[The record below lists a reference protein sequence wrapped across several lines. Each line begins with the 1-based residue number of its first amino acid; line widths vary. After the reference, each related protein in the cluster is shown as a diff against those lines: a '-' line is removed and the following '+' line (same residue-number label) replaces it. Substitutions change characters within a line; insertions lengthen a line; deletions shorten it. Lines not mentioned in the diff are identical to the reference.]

1 MPPVKKRSLIHRQF
15 RIFRKIVL
23 TIFLLLT
30 AMLMIMI
37 FGIMEDQ
44 VEGIGA
50 VAGIREYHIKSLVN
64 ARTTRILH
72 WEGQEVARN
81 TPLLEFDARNQHDR
95 IALINNEIKELEL
108 EIGVK
113 EKALVILRKDPLPEY
128 YRHTKIALDEAESKF
143 QRSQYELE
151 VYTKL
156 FQQQVIS
163 RREIL
168 KIEMEH
174 LANETTLK
182 RLREDWK
189 KLQDGMAK
197 QILEQ
202 AEDELGLLN
211 QRLAN
216 KKKELELE
224 AKHLDDYIIYAPD
237 TGIITEIPPR
247 PGGYFEKGEIVV
259 KVAANRNKKVIA
271 MIDEKQIFKVEKGQ
285 KVKIASRQYNY
296 FDYGFFDGEVDEI
309 YQLPENVN
317 GTNFYP
323 VKIILINEPY
333 PLRFGSTCEVTIITG
348 HERIIFVLLGL
359 RSKEYLKR
367 RGIAK

>member
-1 MPPVKKRSLIHRQF
+1 MPPVKERSLIHRQF
-15 RIFRKIVL
+15 RVFRRIVL
-23 TIFLLLT
+23 TIFLLMV

-44 VEGIGA
+44 VDGKGT
-50 VAGIREYHIKSLVN
+50 VAGIREYYIKSLVN
-64 ARTTRILH
+64 ARTTKILH
-72 WEGQEVARN
+72 WEGQEVVRN

-108 EIGVK
+108 SINVK
-113 EKALVILRKDPLPEY
+113 EKALEILRKDPLPDY
-128 YRHTKIALDEAESKF
+128 YRHTKIALDEAEIKF
-143 QRSQYELE
+143 QRSKYELE
-151 VYTKL
+151 VYNKL
-156 FQQQVIS
+156 YQQQAIS

-174 LANETTLK
+174 LANEATLK
-182 RLREDWK
+182 RLQEDWK

-202 AEDELGLLN
+202 AEDELKLLN
-211 QRLAN
+211 QRLVN

-224 AKHLDDYIIYAPD
+224 AKHLEDYIIHAPE

-247 PGGYFEKGEIVV
+247 PGGYYEKGEIIV

-285 KVKIASRQYNY
+285 RVRIASRQYNY
-296 FDYGFFDGEVDEI
+296 FDYGYFDGEVDEVF
-309 YQLPENVN
+309 QLPENIG
-317 GTNFYP
+317 GTNYYP
-323 VKIILINEPY
+323 VKIILLNEPQ
-333 PLRFGSTCEVTIITG
+333 PLRFGSSCDVTIITG

-367 RGIAK
+367 RGLSK